1 MEESNIRVNKLKGQR
16 KPRAKK
22 EDPEPQPEP
31 EVEVESEPEAEPEP
45 ETKPKKT
52 PAKKAK
58 AEEYD
63 VTQEPDVVIH
73 KRHKG
78 VKPRKIIVITG
89 DSDLDEEDEKMP
101 YRKAPKV
108 EVKKREV
115 KARSPS
121 PPPVKKAPPK
131 KQNVGLIA
139 GNPKTEYH
147 DSGKGISQAHVKPA
161 GPKNYI
167 VDSFIDG
174 LLGL

>member
-1 MEESNIRVNKLKGQR
+1 MEDESNVRVNKLGKAQR

-22 EDPEPQPEP
+22 ADPEPKPEP
-31 EVEVESEPEAEPEP
+31 EESKSETETPEPEP
-45 ETKPKKT
+45 TKPTKPTKPKPVK
-52 PAKKAK
+52 
-58 AEEYD
+58 EEYD
-63 VTQEPDVVIH
+63 VEQEPDVVIH

-78 VKPRKIIVITG
+78 AKPRKIIVITG

-108 EVKKREV
+108 EVRKREV

-121 PPPVKKAPPK
+121 PPPRPPR
-131 KQNVGLIA
+131 KQNVGLV
-139 GNPKTEYH
+139 GGDPKKEYH
-147 DSGKGISQAHVKPA
+147 DSGKAISQPHVKPS
-161 GPKNYI
+161 GPKTFV

>member
-1 MEESNIRVNKLKGQR
+1 MEDDSNVRVNKLAKAQR

-22 EDPEPQPEP
+22 EEEPVVEETAVDVPETEETPEPP
-31 EVEVESEPEAEPEP
+31 
-45 ETKPKKT
+45 KPTKKT
-52 PAKKAK
+52 KAK

-63 VTQEPDVVIH
+63 VEQQEPDVVIH

-78 VKPRKIIVITG
+78 AKPRKIIVITG

-108 EVKKREV
+108 EVRKREPV

-121 PPPVKKAPPK
+121 PEPAPRPPR

-139 GNPKTEYH
+139 GDPKKEYH
-147 DSGKGISQAHVKPA
+147 DSGKGVSQPHAKPS
-161 GPKNYI
+161 GPKTYV
-167 VDSFIDG
+167 VDSFIDSM
-174 LLGL
+174 LGL

>member
-1 MEESNIRVNKLKGQR
+1 MEADDSNVRVNKLKGQR
-16 KPRAKK
+16 KPRVPKSEPK
-22 EDPEPQPEP
+22 PDPEPVVEEEQ
-31 EVEVESEPEAEPEP
+31 VEVETPAPKS
-45 ETKPKKT
+45 TKKTAPKK
-52 PAKKAK
+52 
-58 AEEYD
+58 EEYD
-63 VTQEPDVVIH
+63 VEQEPDVVIH

-108 EVKKREV
+108 EVRKR
-115 KARSPS
+115 RSPS
-121 PPPVKKAPPK
+121 PPPAPRPPR

-139 GNPKTEYH
+139 GDPKKEHH
-147 DSGKGISQAHVKPA
+147 DNGKNVSQPHVKPT
-161 GPKNYI
+161 GPKTYV